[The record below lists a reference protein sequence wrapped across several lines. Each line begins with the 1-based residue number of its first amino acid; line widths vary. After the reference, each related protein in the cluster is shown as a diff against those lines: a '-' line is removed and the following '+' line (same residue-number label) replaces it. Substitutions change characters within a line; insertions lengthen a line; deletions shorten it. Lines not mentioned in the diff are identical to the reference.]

1 MSRKRRNKNRA
12 NPIANEAPLPSP
24 DSSAGVLFGV
34 IACFVLS
41 GFAALLYQTAWMRQ
55 FSVVFGTSELA
66 VATVLSAYM
75 AGLALGAAI
84 AGRFVD
90 RITRPVLVYG
100 LLEAGVAVSALAVPL
115 LLTLANVLYVGLLGN
130 QPEPPDASGLGQ
142 SLFYLI
148 VAFIVLAIPTGCMG
162 ATLPM
167 LIKYVVRSKDQIG
180 PRVGLLYAFNTVG
193 AVGGTVTAGF
203 VLVPALGLAGTVWVG
218 VFVNFLVFVIAATLA
233 RSMAPARIP
242 DAKRTEAQAGDED
255 LVTASSG
262 FSFTGSFWILPL
274 MLLSGANTFTYEV
287 LWTRLLG
294 HILGGSIAAFSTMLA
309 SFLGGIAIGS
319 AIAAKFSK
327 NKQVALKGFIIAQ
340 GGIAITSIIIYE
352 FLYLLIPENAGL
364 RGNVPL
370 AMAVLLPATLFVG
383 ATFPFAVRIL
393 AKDET
398 DAAPASARV
407 YAWNTFGAI
416 VGATIAGFILIP
428 LLKYEG
434 AIQLAVTLNAALALA
449 ASLLIVERQYRTAL
463 VTGIGLAVVT
473 LVYRPELPEE
483 ILRTSPMT
491 DEAGGEIR
499 FYEVGRS
506 ATVLIFEEDGYFNL
520 RTNGLPEASTNLKGA
535 PPYQHNQHLLS
546 TVPVIARPD
555 TRQMLIIG
563 FGGGVAVEGVP
574 PSVESIDVI
583 ELEPKVIDANRFIAP
598 ERQVDPLA
606 DDRVRIVINDAR
618 SALALTSKHYDA
630 IVSQPSHPWTA
641 GASHLYTHE
650 FISLAKEHLNPNGV
664 FLQWMNTE
672 FVTRSLLESLC
683 ATLLDVFGYVRLY
696 QWEGGVLFFLGS
708 DQPLDIERNMSMT
721 GRPLRDNP
729 IHYLEKGI
737 GSVEDVLTALAM
749 DEENVRR
756 FARNAPLL
764 TDNFNRMATESVVA
778 MERGDT
784 LSFSEVVDLFLPY
797 DPRLQSDSW
806 VHQDFPGYLNFGYI
820 ADRLERTGFKRH
832 AVDLADTLEDLGSPD
847 YLMLVGMGLRR
858 QGEEQESQRVLLS
871 AYRADPQNRQVRF
884 ALLRPWLNRLELDS
898 TPEYVKE
905 IAMSVSGSEAAVLT
919 SWKAAAVQD
928 WQALVELDPE
938 LATVRT
944 TDQWYLESVKL
955 RADWR
960 IKVTTP
966 EYQPRLAREA
976 IRLIDNAI
984 SIFRDPDFYSMRV
997 AAAFVA
1003 GDAIDVIETARRL
1016 FYVFDNEVDNAIEGR
1031 LDVTASAIEFK
1042 LKQIETVRM
1051 VVDQVR
1057 QEYDIPSYKTEEL
1070 DRELG
1075 NIIRRLR
1082 ALQEEKLAAS
1092 GA

>member
-1 MSRKRRNKNRA
+1 MSRKRRNKDRA
-12 NPIANEAPLPSP
+12 NPIVNEAPSPSP
-24 DSSAGVLFGV
+24 DSSAGVLLGV
-34 IACFVLS
+34 IVCFVLS

-66 VATVLSAYM
+66 VTTVLSAYM

-100 LLEAGVAVSALAVPL
+100 LLEAGVALSALAVPL
-115 LLTLANVLYVGLLGN
+115 LLALANVLYVGTLGS
-130 QPEPPDASGLGQ
+130 QPEPPDASGMGQ

-167 LIKYVVRSKDQIG
+167 LTKYVVRSKEQIG
-180 PRVGLLYAFNTVG
+180 PRVGMLYAFNTVG

-203 VLVPALGLAGTVWVG
+203 VLVPALGLTGTVWVG
-218 VFVNFLVFVIAATLA
+218 VFVNFIVFVIAAMLA

-242 DAKRTEAQAGDED
+242 DAERTEAPAVEEN
-255 LVTASSG
+255 LVTVRSG
-262 FSFTGSFWILPL
+262 FVFTGSFWILPL
-274 MLLSGANTFTYEV
+274 MLISGANTFTYEV

-319 AIAAKFSK
+319 AIAAKLSK
-327 NKQVALKGFIIAQ
+327 NAQVALTGFVIAQ
-340 GGIAITSIIIYE
+340 GGIAVTSLIIYE
-352 FLYLLIPENAGL
+352 FLYILIPENAGL

-393 AKDET
+393 AKDKT

-416 VGATIAGFILIP
+416 AGATIAGFILIP

-449 ASLLIVERQYRTAL
+449 ASLLIFERQYRTVL
-463 VTGIGLAVVT
+463 VAGIGLAVVV
-473 LVYRPELPEE
+473 LVYRPELPEA

-491 DEAGGEIR
+491 SEAGGEIR

-506 ATVLIFEEDGYFNL
+506 ATVLILEEDGYFNL

-546 TVPVIARPD
+546 TVPVLARPD
-555 TRQMLIIG
+555 ARQMLIVG

-574 PSVESIDVI
+574 PSVKSIDVI
-583 ELEPKVIDANRFIAP
+583 ELEPKVIDANRFVAP

-606 DDRVRIVINDAR
+606 DDRVRVVVNDAR
-618 SALALTSKHYDA
+618 SALALTSKRYDA

-650 FISLAKEHLNPNGV
+650 FISLAKDHLNPGGV

-672 FVTRSLLESLC
+672 FITRSLLESLC
-683 ATLLDVFGYVRLY
+683 ATLLDVYAYLRIY
-696 QWEGGVLFFLGS
+696 QWESGVLFFLGS
-708 DQPLDIERNMSMT
+708 DQPLDIERNLSMT
-721 GRPLRDNP
+721 GRPLRDYP
-729 IHYLEKGI
+729 VHYLEKGI

-756 FARNAPLL
+756 FARSAPLL
-764 TDNFNRMATESVVA
+764 TDNFNRMATESAAA

-784 LSFSEVVDLFLPY
+784 LTFGEVVDLSLPY

-806 VHQDFPGYLNFGYI
+806 VHRDFPGYLNFAYI
-820 ADRLERTGFKRH
+820 AERLEKAGFKRH
-832 AVDLADTLEDLGSPD
+832 AVDLANTLEDVGSPE
-847 YLMLVGMGLRR
+847 YLMLIGMGLNR

-871 AYRADPQNRQVRF
+871 AYRANPKNRQTRF

-905 IAMSVSGSEAAVLT
+905 IAQSVSGSEAAVLAG
-919 SWKAAAVQD
+919 WKAAALQD
-928 WQALVELDPE
+928 WERLIELDPE
-938 LATVRT
+938 LARVRP

-966 EYQPRLAREA
+966 GYQPRLAREA
-976 IRLIDNAI
+976 TRLIDNAI
-984 SIFRDPDFYSMRV
+984 SIFRDPDFYSMRI

-1016 FYVFDNEVDNAIEGR
+1016 FYVFDNEVDHAIEGTI
-1031 LDVTASAIEFK
+1031 DVTTKAIDFK
-1042 LKQIETVRM
+1042 LRQIETVRTI
-1051 VVDQVR
+1051 VDQVR
-1057 QEYDIPSYKTEEL
+1057 QERNIPAYKTEEL
-1070 DRELG
+1070 DRKLE
-1075 NIIRRLR
+1075 NVIRRLQQLR
-1082 ALQEEKLAAS
+1082 EEKFAAG